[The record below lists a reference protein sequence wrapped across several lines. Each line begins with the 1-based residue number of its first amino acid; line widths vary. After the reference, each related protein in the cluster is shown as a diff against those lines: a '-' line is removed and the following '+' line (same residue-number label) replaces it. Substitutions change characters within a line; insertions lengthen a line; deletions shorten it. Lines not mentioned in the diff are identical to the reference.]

1 MGAFIVKQ
9 PNGKYCRFSTMVECP
24 THWNMTKDDYIEL
37 CKERAE
43 KEAIDIL
50 ENLLYP
56 FEMIKKEYSSLN
68 MPREEFE
75 KILKEME
82 S

>member
-50 ENLLYP
+50 ENHLYP
-56 FEMIKKEYSSLN
+56 FEMIKENYSSLN
-68 MPREEFE
+68 MPREEFA

-82 S
+82 K